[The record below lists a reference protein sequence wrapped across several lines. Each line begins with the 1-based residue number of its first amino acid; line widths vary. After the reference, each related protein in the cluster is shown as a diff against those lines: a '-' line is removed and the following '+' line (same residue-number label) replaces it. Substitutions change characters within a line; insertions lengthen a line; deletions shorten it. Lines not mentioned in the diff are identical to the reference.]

1 MSSTATRLS
10 QIALLLVRHRGLAGD
25 ITDAPELSA
34 EGAGSR
40 EGSEASITDD
50 ARALASQLESMGP
63 TFVKFGQL
71 LSTRQDLLPASHTAA
86 LERLQDDVERFP
98 TEDARAIIER
108 ELGASVRSLFSEFDD
123 EPIAAAS
130 LAQVYR
136 ATTRSGR
143 DVVVK
148 VLRPDIRERVHG
160 DMELLTQLAGF
171 VNEHTDAGR
180 RIGISRLLAQFRRSL
195 ADELDYRKE
204 LANLQAFREFAS
216 REDSLVIP
224 EPIEDYST
232 ASVLTMERLAG
243 KKVTDVSPVERLDID
258 GTELAESL
266 FRFFLRT
273 LLVEGRLHAD
283 PHPGNLLLTPEH
295 RLGLVDLG
303 MVASVPRN
311 VRSQLVKLLV
321 AIGDGDGDESA
332 TLLAAMGHPLDTYD
346 AASFRDEVS
355 HLVSSTVALGSQL
368 QAGSVLTELARLSGQ
383 HGLRPPAEMSM
394 VGKALLNL
402 DQVVQQLDPDFEPA
416 EAFRSNMR
424 TILTSGLKVS
434 GGAAFTGAIEAKE
447 FMEKLPR
454 RANRVLDALADGEL
468 AFRVNAIDE
477 ERVLQAAH
485 HMANR
490 LSTALILAAITVAA
504 ALLVHVDAGPRLF
517 GYPAIAIIFFLGAA
531 VGGLVMVATIFVQD
545 RRVRRERRAKEK
557 RRDSRVEGA

>member
-1 MSSTATRLS
+1 MSSTASRLS

-25 ITDAPELSA
+25 VTDAPELAA

-40 EGSEASITDD
+40 EHVEDAITDD
-50 ARALASQLESMGP
+50 ARKLAEQLEAMGP
-63 TFVKFGQL
+63 TFIKFGQL
-71 LSTRQDLLPASHTAA
+71 LSTRQDLLPVTHTRA
-86 LERLQDDVERFP
+86 LERLQDDVEQFP
-98 TEDARAIIER
+98 TEEAREVVER
-108 ELGASVRSLFSEFDD
+108 ELGAPIRSLFSAFGD

-148 VLRPDIRERVHG
+148 VLRPGIRERVHG

-171 VNEHTDAGR
+171 VNEHTDAGKR
-180 RIGISRLLAQFRRSL
+180 VGISRLLAQFRRSL

-204 LANLQAFREFAS
+204 LANLQSFRGFAEG
-216 REDSLVIP
+216 EDHLVIP
-224 EPIEDYST
+224 EPFTDYST
-232 ASVLTMERLAG
+232 ASVLTMERIEG
-243 KKVTDVSPVERLDID
+243 KKVTDVAPIERLDID
-258 GTELAESL
+258 GTALADDL

-295 RLGLVDLG
+295 RLALVDLG
-303 MVASVPRN
+303 MVATVPRN

-321 AIGDGDGDESA
+321 AIGDGDGEEAA

-346 AASFRDEVS
+346 AASFRDDVS
-355 HLVSSTVALGSQL
+355 HLVSSTVALGASL
-368 QAGSVLTELARLSGQ
+368 QAGSVLMELARLSGQ

-416 EAFRSNMR
+416 EAIRENMAV
-424 TILTSGLKVS
+424 ILTSGLKVTAGS
-434 GGAAFTGAIEAKE
+434 AFTGAMESKE
-447 FMEKLPR
+447 FLEKLPR

-490 LSTALILAAITVAA
+490 LSTALILAAVTVAA
-504 ALLVHVDAGPRLF
+504 ALLVNVDAGPRLF
-517 GYPAIAIIFFLGAA
+517 GYPALAIIFFLAA
-531 VGGLVMVATIFVQD
+531 ALGGLALVVTIFVQD
-545 RRVRRERRAKEK
+545 RRVRRASRAKEK
-557 RRDSRVEGA
+557 RRDSRVDGV